1 MNTVTVDEILRDV
14 GGYLQ
19 EVKAGETFLVID
31 ADQPVAEI
39 RPVIQKGA
47 GPRPYALCAGEF
59 RVPDDFDTPSPEEIT
74 ARFEGP

>member
-1 MNTVTVDEILRDV
+1 MNTVTIDEILRDL
-14 GGYLQ
+14 GGYLEQ
-19 EVKAGETFLVID
+19 VKAGKTFVVVD

-59 RVPDDFDTPSPEEIT
+59 RVTDDFDTPSPEEII

>member
-1 MNTVTVDEILRDV
+1 MNTVTIDEILRDV

-19 EVKAGETFLVID
+19 QVKAGKTFLVVD

-59 RVPDDFDTPSPEEIT
+59 RVPDDFDMPFPEEIM

>member
-19 EVKAGETFLVID
+19 QVKAGKTFLVID
-31 ADQPVAEI
+31 SDQPAAEI
-39 RPVIQKGA
+39 RPVIQKSA
-47 GPRPYALCAGEF
+47 GPRPYALRAGEF
-59 RVPDDFDTPSPEEIT
+59 WVIDDFGTPSPEEII

>member
-1 MNTVTVDEILRDV
+1 MNTLTVDEILRDV

-19 EVKAGETFLVID
+19 EVKAGKAFLIID
-31 ADQPVAEI
+31 AGQPVAEI
-39 RPVIQKGA
+39 RPVIQKGE

-59 RVPDDFDTPSPEEIT
+59 RVSDDFDTPSPEEIT